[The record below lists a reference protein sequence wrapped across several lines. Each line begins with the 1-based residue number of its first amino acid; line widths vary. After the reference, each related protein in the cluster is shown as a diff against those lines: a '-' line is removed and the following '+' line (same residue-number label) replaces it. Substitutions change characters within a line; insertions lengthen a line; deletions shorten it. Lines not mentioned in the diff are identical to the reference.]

1 MEISWV
7 SYNLEF
13 NYSFIKKGVNNTR
26 IVKDNDASEDSEAC
40 CKKQGVSY
48 DCMGLCKNVGSRSLS
63 DEKSF
68 TSACE
73 QHKLT
78 IMRCIVGSFPMP
90 DEPKEFKGNAKT

>member
-1 MEISWV
+1 MK
-7 SYNLEF
+7 F
-13 NYSFIKKGVNNTR
+13 NYSFINIVVNNTR
-26 IVKDNDASEDSEAC
+26 SVRDSDGLEDSEAC
-40 CKKQGVSY
+40 CRKQAVSN
-48 DCMGLCKNVGSRSLS
+48 DCMGLCRNVGSRSLS
-63 DEKSF
+63 NEKSF

>member
-1 MEISWV
+1 MK
-7 SYNLEF
+7 F
-13 NYSFIKKGVNNTR
+13 NYSFINIDANNTM
-26 IVKDNDASEDSEAC
+26 AC
-40 CKKQGVSY
+40 CRKQGVSY

-63 DEKSF
+63 NEKSF

-90 DEPKEFKGNAKT
+90 DDLKEVKGRGKT